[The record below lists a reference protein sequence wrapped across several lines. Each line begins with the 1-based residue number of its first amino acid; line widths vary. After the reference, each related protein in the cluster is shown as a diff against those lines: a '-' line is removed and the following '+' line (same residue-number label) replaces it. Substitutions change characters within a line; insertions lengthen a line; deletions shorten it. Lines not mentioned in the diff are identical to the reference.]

1 MERDFL
7 KPLMKLK
14 QSMQVSTFKFA
25 NFETTNTNKFN
36 ISQLKAN
43 NFRKSSQQ
51 FVLSFFSMDK
61 RKPT

>member
-14 QSMQVSTFKFA
+14 QSLQVSTIKFA
-25 NFETTNTNKFN
+25 SFETANTNKFN